1 MSLQVFSSRHSQH
14 TTTGAKITLFVL
26 LSPSRFRLVTYYSTT
41 TMLDLIP
48 SSLLFLLFFVVQGV
62 AAMGAMDVIAL
73 ILGLTLLIF
82 GICAL
87 IGFYARRR
95 AG

>member
-1 MSLQVFSSRHSQH
+1 MSFIVIQI
-14 TTTGAKITLFVL
+14 KI
-26 LSPSRFRLVTYYSTT
+26 
-41 TMLDLIP
+41 MLDIVQ
-48 SSLLFLLFFVVQGV
+48 SSLLFLLFFIVQGV

-73 ILGLTLLIF
+73 LLGLGLLIF
-82 GICAL
+82 GLCAL